1 MCSKSEDHCLGKTP
15 KYVKLIIAW
24 GGRSICNWCLFW
36 GGNPTILENPPHVPF
51 KEKMGLDAVRFFS
64 DKKLKDSQVGDVIH
78 WYFVS
83 ERD

>member
-15 KYVKLIIAW
+15 KYVKLIIF
-24 GGRSICNWCLFW
+24 GGGVYATDVYVEGETPLFW
-36 GGNPTILENPPHVPF
+36 KNPPCAF
-51 KEKMGLDAVRFFS
+51 QGKNGLDAARFFS
-64 DKKLKDSQVGDVIH
+64 DKKLKDSQAGDIIH

>member
-1 MCSKSEDHCLGKTP
+1 MWSWSFFFGGGEVYATDV
-15 KYVKLIIAW
+15 YVE
-24 GGRSICNWCLFW
+24 

>member
-1 MCSKSEDHCLGKTP
+1 MQLMFMLRGETP
-15 KYVKLIIAW
+15 
-24 GGRSICNWCLFW
+24 LFW
-36 GGNPTILENPPHVPF
+36 KTPPHVPF